1 MSVSPYCG
9 DTLLCPCLHCHI
21 YLAMAPSTDG
31 SPPAPSDG
39 QPADACPVRAVLDV
53 IGGKWKV
60 LILWQLT
67 GGACRYSDLNRR
79 IPDVSERM
87 LVKQLGELV
96 ADGLVHREAYPQVPP
111 RVEYALTE
119 TGGSLT
125 PLLNQ
130 LAEWG
135 LEHLDGKGAR
145 KRARG

>member
-1 MSVSPYCG
+1 MASSP
-9 DTLLCPCLHCHI
+9 
-21 YLAMAPSTDG
+21 PS
-31 SPPAPSDG
+31 SSPAPSNG
-39 QPADACPVRAVLDV
+39 QPLDACPVRAVLDV

-67 GGACRYSDLNRR
+67 GGACRYSVLNRR

-96 ADGLVHREAYPQVPP
+96 DDGLVARTQFPEVPP

-119 TGGSLT
+119 TGASLT

-130 LAEWG
+130 LAEWS
-135 LEHLDGKGAR
+135 LEHLDRKQESEAR
-145 KRARG
+145 E

>member
-1 MSVSPYCG
+1 
-9 DTLLCPCLHCHI
+9 
-21 YLAMAPSTDG
+21 MAPSRNGT
-31 SPPAPSDG
+31 SPAPSNG

-53 IGGKWKV
+53 IGGKWKI

-67 GGACRYSDLNRR
+67 GGACRYSALNRR

-96 ADGLVHREAYPQVPP
+96 GDGLVTRTQYPEVPP

-119 TGGSLT
+119 TGASLT

-135 LEHLDGKGAR
+135 LEHLDGQ
-145 KRARG
+145 RAREQERG

>member
-1 MSVSPYCG
+1 MDASANG
-9 DTLLCPCLHCHI
+9 N
-21 YLAMAPSTDG
+21 
-31 SPPAPSDG
+31 PPASSDN
-39 QPADACPVRAVLDV
+39 QPIGACPVRAVLDV
-53 IGGKWKV
+53 IGGKWKI

-96 ADGLVHREAYPQVPP
+96 DDGLVARTSYPEVPP

-119 TGGSLT
+119 TGASLT

-135 LEHLDGKGAR
+135 LAHLDGKIAEKGER
-145 KRARG
+145 R

>member
-1 MSVSPYCG
+1 
-9 DTLLCPCLHCHI
+9 
-21 YLAMAPSTDG
+21 MASSTN
-31 SPPAPSDG
+31 STAPASSDG
-39 QPADACPVRAVLDV
+39 QPVDACPVRAVLDI
-53 IGGKWKV
+53 IGGKWKI

-96 ADGLVHREAYPQVPP
+96 DDGLVARTQYPEVPP
-111 RVEYALTE
+111 RVEYALTG
-119 TGGSLT
+119 TGASLT

-135 LEHLDGKGAR
+135 VEHLDGKGAG
-145 KRARG
+145 KREA

>member
-1 MSVSPYCG
+1 
-9 DTLLCPCLHCHI
+9 
-21 YLAMAPSTDG
+21 MAPRTNG
-31 SPPAPSDG
+31 APPAPSNG
-39 QPADACPVRAVLDV
+39 LPADACPVRAVLDV
-53 IGGKWKV
+53 IGGKWKI

-67 GGACRYSDLNRR
+67 GGACRYSALNRR

-96 ADGLVHREAYPQVPP
+96 DDGLVARTQYPEVPP

-119 TGGSLT
+119 TGASLT

-135 LEHLDGKGAR
+135 LEHLDGKSAG
-145 KRARG
+145 KR

>member
-1 MSVSPYCG
+1 MASSTTGSSP
-9 DTLLCPCLHCHI
+9 
-21 YLAMAPSTDG
+21 APST
-31 SPPAPSDG
+31 G
-39 QPADACPVRAVLDV
+39 QPLDACPVRAVLDV

-87 LVKQLGELV
+87 LVKQLSELV
-96 ADGLVHREAYPQVPP
+96 DDGLVARTQFPEVPP

-119 TGGSLT
+119 TGASLT

-135 LEHLDGKGAR
+135 LEHLDRKQESEAR
-145 KRARG
+145 E